1 MKKYFTLIACV
12 FVTVLSSNSFAAPDN
27 NTTSPVTPSMAP
39 VLKKVMPAIVN
50 VAVQGEM
57 PGYSGYVEDS
67 IPAETLQKFESL
79 GSGVI
84 TDPKKGY
91 IITSSHV
98 IANAEVIIVT
108 LNDGRRVDATVVGAD
123 PETDIAVLQI
133 ESKNLRSIP
142 LGNSSELEV
151 GDFVMAIGNPFGL
164 NSLGNNQTATFG
176 IISALQRTDL
186 NIEGLE
192 NFIQTD
198 AAINP
203 GSSGGALVNVD
214 GELIGINTA
223 IVAPYA
229 GNVGVGLAVPIDM
242 AQKVA
247 EQLIKYGSIQRG
259 LLGIFVQQLT
269 PELAD
274 ALNQTGANG
283 ALVTQ
288 VNPGSPAERA
298 GLKAGDII
306 QAINN
311 TSVAQAPQVKNIV
324 GLLRTGS
331 KLELQVL
338 RQGETL
344 KMKTVVTD
352 ATQHEQAL
360 QSKNP
365 FLFGLALR
373 EFTQE
378 SPLHGLVKGVQV
390 IGSTEKSEGWRAGLR
405 PGDVI
410 IAANQQATSD
420 LAQLQEIAAASKETL
435 LLHILRGNGSLY
447 IVVK

>member
-1 MKKYFTLIACV
+1 MKKYFILVVCL
-12 FVTVLSSNSFAAPDN
+12 FVTTLSVSSFAAQDTDIILP
-27 NTTSPVTPSMAP
+27 TTSSMAP
-39 VLKKVMPAIVN
+39 ILKKVIPTIVN
-50 VAVQGEM
+50 VAVQGEL
-57 PGYSGYVEDS
+57 PTYGGYIDNNA
-67 IPAETLQKFESL
+67 PADALQKFESL

-84 TDPKKGY
+84 TDTKNGY
-91 IITSSHV
+91 IITSNHV
-98 IANAEVIIVT
+98 IANADIIIVT
-108 LNDGRRVDATVVGAD
+108 LNDGRRVDASIVGAD

-133 ESKNLRSIP
+133 EAENLQSLP
-142 LGNSSELEV
+142 LGNSNKLEV

-164 NSLGNNQTATFG
+164 NNLGNNQTATFG

-203 GSSGGALVNVD
+203 GSSGGALINVQ

-229 GNVGVGLAVPIDM
+229 GNVGIGLAVPIDM

-247 EQLIKYGSIQRG
+247 EQLIEFGSIQRG

-269 PELAD
+269 PELAE
-274 ALNQTGANG
+274 AFNQAEAEG
-283 ALVTQ
+283 ALITQ

-306 QAINN
+306 QAING
-311 TSVAQAPQVKNIV
+311 TPITQAPQVKNVV

-331 KLELQVL
+331 KLKLQIL
-338 RQGETL
+338 RDGETL
-344 KMKTVVTD
+344 KKTATVTD
-352 ATQHEQAL
+352 VAQHEQAL
-360 QSKNP
+360 ESENP

-373 EFTQE
+373 EFIQE
-378 SPLHGLVKGVQV
+378 SPLHGLVNGIQL
-390 IGSTEKSEGWRAGLR
+390 IGATEKSRGWRAGLR

-410 IAANQQATSD
+410 IAANQQTTQN
-420 LAQLQEIAAASKETL
+420 LPQLQAVAAASKGSL

-447 IVVK
+447 LVIK